1 MVQPQTILK
10 SADNSGAKKIMC
22 IKVLGNK
29 RFASLGDLIVATV
42 KQATPGGNV
51 KRSEVVRALVVR
63 TKKEVRRPDG
73 SYIKF
78 DDNAAVIVNASNEP
92 KGTRVIGP
100 VARELRG
107 TKIVS
112 MAPEVI

>member
-1 MVQPQTILK
+1 MVQAQTILN
-10 SADNSGAKKIMC
+10 SADNSGAKKVMC

-29 RFASLGDLIVATV
+29 RFASLGDPIIVTV
-42 KQATPGGNV
+42 KKATPGGNV
-51 KRSEVVRALVVR
+51 KKSEVLRALVVR
-63 TKKEVRRPDG
+63 TKKEVRRADG
-73 SYIKF
+73 SYVRF
-78 DDNAAVIVNASNEP
+78 DDNAAVIVNANNEP
-92 KGTRVIGP
+92 RGTRVIGP